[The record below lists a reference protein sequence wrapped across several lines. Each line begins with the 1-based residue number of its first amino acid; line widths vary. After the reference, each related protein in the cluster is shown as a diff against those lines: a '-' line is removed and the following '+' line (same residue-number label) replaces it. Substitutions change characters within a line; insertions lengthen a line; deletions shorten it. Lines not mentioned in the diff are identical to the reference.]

1 MSDNPMRD
9 LDLSSAR
16 QLDDRFEHH
25 TPKPAGTSATV
36 ETTHDVRVTTPAN
49 VCGMGHR
56 MKRKEDPRFIQGRG
70 NYVDDVK
77 LPGMLYMD
85 IVRSPYA
92 HAKIKKIDASAALK
106 IPGVLAVITG
116 EDLKKAGNLHWMP
129 TLMSDTQ
136 MVLPIEKVVYYAQ
149 EVCVVIATDRYTAAD
164 AIQHIDVEYEPLPP
178 VVNPFEA
185 LKDEVIVRD
194 DKAEKTNHIWHWE
207 AGDKD
212 ATDQVFANAAKVIE
226 QYMHIPRIHVASI
239 ETCGMVAD
247 FNKITGKLR
256 IYMTSQAPHAH
267 RTVFAL
273 VSGIPEQKIQII
285 SPDIGGGFGGK
296 VPVYPGYVCCAVA
309 SIVTGRPVKWIED
322 RSENLQADSF
332 ARDYHITAQMAAD
345 ADGKITGLRVKTLA
359 DNGAADAAA
368 NPSKFPAG
376 LYSICTG
383 SYDLKAAHVAV
394 DGVYTTKPPGGVA
407 YRCSFRVT
415 EAVHMIERM
424 TDIMAHDLGEDPAA
438 FRMKNFIKPEQFPYK
453 SPTGWEYDSG
463 NYGAALKV
471 AMDILGYDELRKEQA
486 EKRARGD
493 LMGIG
498 ISSFTE
504 VVGAGPSRD
513 YDILGIKMFDSA
525 EIRIHPTGKAIARF
539 GTKSQGQGHETTY
552 AQIVAEE
559 LGLPAS
565 DIEVEEG
572 DTDTAPYGLG
582 TYASRSTP
590 TAGAAAAMAARKIRA
605 KARKIAAYLLEFGED
620 DLEWNID
627 RWQVKGSPEQAKTI
641 QDIAFAAY
649 TNHPPGMEA
658 GLEATDYYDPPNL
671 TFPFGSYIAVVD
683 IDSGTGEVKVRR
695 FAAVDDCGN
704 IINPLVVEGQVHGGL
719 TMGLAPALFE
729 EIVYD
734 ENGVNLTGTFSDYL
748 LPTAVETPKW
758 ELGKTITPS
767 PHHPIGAKGVGESP
781 TVGAPPAIANAVVD
795 ALWHLGVRHID
806 IPITPQKVWKILRDH
821 GVTD

>member
-1 MSDNPMRD
+1 
-9 LDLSSAR
+9 
-16 QLDDRFEHH
+16 
-25 TPKPAGTSATV
+25 
-36 ETTHDVRVTTPAN
+36 
-49 VCGMGHR
+49 
-56 MKRKEDPRFIQGRG
+56 
-70 NYVDDVK
+70 
-77 LPGMLYMD
+77 
-85 IVRSPYA
+85 
-92 HAKIKKIDASAALK
+92 
-106 IPGVLAVITG
+106 
-116 EDLKKAGNLHWMP
+116 
-129 TLMSDTQ
+129 
-136 MVLPIEKVVYYAQ
+136 VV
-149 EVCVVIATDRYTAAD
+149 ATDRYLAAD
-164 AIQHIDVEYEPLPP
+164 AVEKVVVEYEPLEP
-178 VVNPFEA
+178 VVDPREA
-185 LKDEVIVRD
+185 LTDRVIVRD
-194 DKAEKTNHIWHWE
+194 DKPTRTNHIWHWE
-207 AGDKD
+207 AGDRA
-212 ATDQVFANAAKVIE
+212 ATDELLARAATVVE
-226 QYMHIPRIHVASI
+226 QQIYLPRIHVSSI
-239 ETCGMVAD
+239 ETCGMVASYEPAR
-247 FNKITGKLR
+247 GHMQ

-273 VSGIPEQKIQII
+273 VSGLPEHMIQII

-309 SIVTGRPVKWIED
+309 SLVLGRPVKWIED

-332 ARDYHITAQMAAD
+332 ARDYHITARLAAD
-345 ADGKITGLRVKTLA
+345 ADGRITALDVKTLS
-359 DNGAADAAA
+359 DCGAADAAA

-383 SYDLKAAHVAV
+383 SYDMRAAHVAV

-424 TDIMAHDLGEDPAA
+424 VDILAHQLGEDPAD
-438 FRMKNFIKPEQFPYK
+438 FRLKSFIRPDQFPYR

-463 NYGAALKV
+463 NYRAALEK
-471 AMDILGYDELRKEQA
+471 AMEMIDYRALREEQRA
-486 EKRARGD
+486 KRARGE

-559 LGLPAS
+559 LGLPAA
-565 DIEVEEG
+565 DVQVEEG

-590 TAGAAAAMAARKIRA
+590 TAGAAAAMAARKIKA
-605 KARKIAAYLLEFGED
+605 KARRIAAHLLEVSEE
-620 DLEWNID
+620 DLEWVVD
-627 RWQVKGSPEQAKTI
+627 RFAVKGSPGQAKTI
-641 QDIAFAAY
+641 QELAFAAY
-649 TNHPPGMEA
+649 TSHPPGMEA
-658 GLEATDYYDPPNL
+658 GLEATHYYDPPNL
-671 TFPFGSYIAVVD
+671 TFPFGSYICVVD
-683 IDSGTGEVKVRR
+683 LDSGTGEIKIRR
-695 FAAVDDCGN
+695 FVAVDDCGH
-704 IINPLVVEGQVHGGL
+704 IINPLIVEGQIEGGL
-719 TMGLAPALFE
+719 TMGLAPAMYE

-734 ENGVNLTGTFSDYL
+734 AQGQNLSGTFADYL
-748 LPTAVETPKW
+748 LPTAVESPRW

-767 PHHPIGAKGVGESP
+767 PHHPLGAKGVGESP

-806 IPITPQKVWKILRDH
+806 IPITPQKVWRLLRAH
-821 GVTD
+821 GVTE